1 MKRRVGMA
9 VAVAA
14 VAAGVFGGTGFAASG
29 AANNRC
35 NALNAQY
42 HDVRVRL
49 ATATNPHQVK
59 ALTKKADRVY
69 QQLVRACAGA

>member
-1 MKRRVGMA
+1 MA
-9 VAVAA
+9 VAAAA
-14 VAAGVFGGTGFAASG
+14 VVAGVFGGTGFAASG
-29 AANNRC
+29 ASNNRC
-35 NALNAQY
+35 NALSNQY

-59 ALTKKADRVY
+59 VLTNKADRVR